1 MSKPNS
7 KYNAN
12 VETAPGWETKPKPSG
27 SVQAAAVAAAM
38 KASSAAGK
46 PRPQMTPYVA
56 PVTLA
61 SLNTKKVSGTPVKWS
76 TVAGLPASRKRK
88 SKGRKSRSRKSR
100 K

>member
-7 KYNAN
+7 KYNSSVGA
-12 VETAPGWETKPKPSG
+12 APGWETKPQPSA

-38 KASSAAGK
+38 NASSAAGK
-46 PRPQMTPYVA
+46 PRPQMTPYVT

-61 SLNTKKVSGTPVKWS
+61 SLNTTKVSGTPVKWS
-76 TVAGLPASRKRK
+76 TVAALPPSRKRK
-88 SKGRKSRSRKSR
+88 SKSRKTRSRKSR